1 MLPVWLALAAPPCP
15 LAADGADRVAV
26 HTRSSRPVD
35 GHRLMQVRGVSQD
48 RELFLALDVWTPHTP
63 AVPTTGAAALIGG
76 ADVALSMIFYP
87 STGRGGLAAL
97 WVPLD
102 AATSAALAD
111 HPPTALRLALDGREV
126 GLDLPPRA
134 AEAIEALA
142 ACVVADPAAWTP
154 AGDPSARASAL
165 MRSVP
170 RLPAVRRDAAAVPPL
185 AAAPRPPA
193 LIGARRP
200 PPARPLADGRHF
212 IAPPSEPE
220 PTPCPTGAA
229 RTKRDTA
236 RPLFVPP

>member
-1 MLPVWLALAAPPCP
+1 MLPVWLALAAPLCP
-15 LAADGADRVAV
+15 LAADGADRGVV
-26 HTRSSRPVD
+26 HTRASRPVD
-35 GHRLMQVRGVSQD
+35 GHRLMQVRGASQD
-48 RELFLALDVWTPHTP
+48 HELFLALDVWTPHTP
-63 AVPTTGAAALIGG
+63 AVPTTGAATLIGG
-76 ADVALSMIFYP
+76 ADVAASMIFYP

-165 MRSVP
+165 MPPFRVYEPSAVMRLLSHRWLP
-170 RLPAVRRDAAAVPPL
+170 RRVR
-185 AAAPRPPA
+185 PR
-193 LIGARRP
+193 
-200 PPARPLADGRHF
+200 
-212 IAPPSEPE
+212 
-220 PTPCPTGAA
+220 
-229 RTKRDTA
+229 
-236 RPLFVPP
+236 